1 VERIAVNAEASIVK
15 RTIEETLKSTS
26 TAGTLTADAMPSEI
40 GLEFSSIYVIED
52 ALIVVKAIPAF

>member
-15 RTIEETLKSTS
+15 RTIEVTLKSTS